1 MRRAPFPL
9 IVLTVLATLA
19 LPTAANAATTCNFDD
34 LTGIV
39 SVAIDGTPTSIATA
53 SDAIVVDAVPCG
65 TATTTNTETIE
76 VTVSAPTATITL
88 DLSGGPFSPG
98 NTSEGDGSSEIEF
111 EITGATFGLA
121 ITGKSGS
128 DLIGLGADAGTPA
141 VGLIDLNENESA
153 WDADVS
159 FETADLVSADL
170 QLGVGA
176 DMYSAHVNSG
186 GELAPITDRP
196 ITVDG
201 GGGADAIAAHV
212 GGVFAGGVGADTLD
226 LNWMSDGCEAIVV
239 NGPATGIESSVSGC
253 ASDANGNFEITSV
266 ETLVGTGGDD
276 AFFGTTWAEEFWGV
290 GGDDLF
296 VPYLGDDVAKGGPG
310 QDTLVAESDTSKRF
324 TFDLTAK
331 TMTGQ
336 GTDSFSGVERLAST
350 SDGADTFVGDPG
362 KWLKFVTGGGGKN
375 VLDLQT
381 GSSGFQV
388 RTQISLDAPALDPG
402 WIAAQGV
409 LVLGSRFAD
418 VMVGN
423 PGGTP
428 SGHDEFRGFGG
439 ADRLAGGGGSDDLWG
454 GAGNDRIQGGA
465 GNDSCNGGSGTNVI
479 TGCET

>member
-34 LTGIV
+34 ATGIV
-39 SVAIDGTPTSIATA
+39 SVAIDGTSTSIATA

-65 TATTTNTETIE
+65 TATTTNTDTIE

-88 DLSGGPFSPG
+88 DLSGGPFAPG
-98 NTSEGDGSSEIEF
+98 DTTEFDGSEIEF
-111 EITGATFGLA
+111 EITGASFGLA

-128 DLIGLGADAGTPA
+128 DLIGFGADASDPA
-141 VGLIDLNENESA
+141 VGMINLNENEPE
-153 WDADVS
+153 WDADVA

-176 DMYSAHVNSG
+176 DIYSAHLNSG

-239 NGPATGIESSVSGC
+239 NGAATGIESSVGGC
-253 ASDANGNFEITSV
+253 ANDANGNFEITSM

-290 GGDDLF
+290 GGDDSF
-296 VPYLGDDVAKGGPG
+296 VPYLGDDTIKGGPG
-310 QDTLVAESDTSKRF
+310 QDTLIAESDTSKRF
-324 TFDLTAK
+324 EFNLTAK
-331 TMTGQ
+331 TLTGQ
-336 GTDSFSGVERLAST
+336 GTDSFAGVERLSSA

-362 KWLKFVTGGGGKN
+362 KWLKFVAGGGGKN

-423 PGGTP
+423 PGATP

-479 TGCET
+479 TGCES